1 LAELGESPLELL
13 LYSTVNKHLVYS
25 YFTAWFFWKLVR
37 YSSQI
42 MSSLDFV
49 VNRLFMKLSKNT
61 SNIDVVSLNAVK
73 IISVSIFLA

>member
-1 LAELGESPLELL
+1 M
-13 LYSTVNKHLVYS
+13 V
-25 YFTAWFFWKLVR
+25 FWKLVR